1 MLRKLIFV
9 STIYLPS
16 LLSAQNSYPSTGT
29 TVLNAGNDQTLI
41 LKDGR
46 SGINW
51 NYMEWQFSDG
61 SRDWVMGRQLST
73 GNFTLWRNGVNDV
86 LTVDNNGKVGIGATS
101 PGSKLEVAGPSTGSG
116 LTIFAAGGGDV
127 MLNANGSLFFDGV
140 YNYNSG
146 NYIRPVASNTQAFF
160 TSGVER
166 FRITSSGNVGIG
178 TTSPDGFQ
186 VNTSLT
192 SEFSQSASNIRM
204 GMLGGTPR
212 LIFDYSGSTPI
223 EMDNNAGR
231 LRIFKP
237 GTELFTINSSGN
249 VGIGTS
255 SPDYPLTVNGSIH
268 AKEVRVDLSVPGPDY
283 VFANDYKLP
292 SLEEIKNYID
302 ENKHLPE
309 VPSAAAME
317 KNGVQLGEMN
327 MLLLKKIE
335 ELTLYVIELKKENQ
349 KFEQQGK
356 EIQVIKEELE
366 SLKKSKR
373 K

>member
-1 MLRKLIFV
+1 MTTSHV
-9 STIYLPS
+9 QYLAYGS
-16 LLSAQNSYPSTGT
+16 SAGQGF
-29 TVLNAGNDQTLI
+29 A
-41 LKDGR
+41 
-46 SGINW
+46 
-51 NYMEWQFSDG
+51 
-61 SRDWVMGRQLST
+61 
-73 GNFTLWRNGVNDV
+73 
-86 LTVDNNGKVGIGATS
+86 IGANGGQS
-101 PGSKLEVAGPSTGSG
+101 SFEVA
-116 LTIFAAGGGDV
+116 
-127 MLNANGSLFFDGV
+127 
-140 YNYNSG
+140 
-146 NYIRPVASNTQAFF
+146 ASNHNAFF
-160 TSGVER
+160 RGK
-166 FRITSSGNVGIG
+166 VGIG

-204 GMLGGTPR
+204 GMFGGTPR

-249 VGIGTS
+249 VGIGTTT
-255 SPDYPLTVNGSIH
+255 PDYPLTVNGSIH

-335 ELTLYVIELKKENQ
+335 ELTLYMIESNRKIENQ
-349 KFEQQGK
+349 QIKLEEANKRIESQQK
-356 EIQVIKEELE
+356 QIAEL
-366 SLKKSKR
+366 LDR
-373 K
+373 R